1 MRWEFWHQLFVFE
14 YFMKLTRRCHSY
26 FTSPMFFHKA
36 QLVSSERRTTRR
48 HTGDALL
55 CYRVCLSFVAV
66 WLSKEQ
72 WLLAFPRIPLPSNMM
87 KIHQNLN
94 YKWQAIWSEV

>member
-1 MRWEFWHQLFVFE
+1 M
-14 YFMKLTRRCHSY
+14 
-26 FTSPMFFHKA
+26 
-36 QLVSSERRTTRR
+36 
-48 HTGDALL
+48 L

-94 YKWQAIWSEV
+94 YKWQAMWSEV